1 MHRLLRA
8 GVLITFGLLIICIA
22 SGCGDNPSEE
32 VTDLPQ
38 SVDDIRLASA
48 TEVVMNPPPRASTD
62 GAVYLINP
70 ATEFMLTFNEE
81 VVAVTVNGT
90 PAKGRRRDWR
100 WSSQPYL
107 PGGLVLVVVE
117 WINRDGSAGTM
128 EVGPYKVVWDGEAP
142 AAITSGTV
150 SDGAA
155 NVDPG
160 PINVGG
166 FRFDF
171 DEPITGTI
179 KLTDEAGADLRWIGN
194 VVGHRATLTVVAG
207 QELVNETTYKIQ
219 IDVKDGVGNGTQAT
233 LTFVTR
239 PK

>member
-8 GVLITFGLLIICIA
+8 GVLITFGMLIVGIIN
-22 SGCGDNPSEE
+22 GCGDNPSEE
-32 VTDLPQ
+32 VTDPPQ

-100 WSSQPYL
+100 WSAQPYL

-150 SDGAA
+150 SDGDA

-194 VVGHRATLTVVAG
+194 VVGHRATLTAVAG

-233 LTFVTR
+233 LTFVTK